1 MTAPRITWIRAGDRY
16 PDLKHDLDHFIALD
30 GETRD
35 RRREVGRDRARI
47 TAGSGR

>member
-16 PDLKHDLDHFIALD
+16 PDLKHDPDRFLALD
-30 GETRD
+30 ETGA
-35 RRREVGRDRARI
+35 EIGLVKWVETGRI